1 VFFDFTVREVNPA
14 TYEGYDGVRKFT
26 RDLFEIWEEF
36 SVPHPFELLPA
47 RDNRVLAVHTL
58 RGRGRSSGVVVEMPV
73 FNVYK
78 VRAGKIV
85 RLKSYRDRS
94 AALEAVGLSEGG

>member
-1 VFFDFTVREVNPA
+1 
-14 TYEGYDGVRKFT
+14 
-26 RDLFEIWEEF
+26 
-36 SVPHPFELLPA
+36 
-47 RDNRVLAVHTL
+47 
-58 RGRGRSSGVVVEMPV
+58 MPV
-73 FNVYK
+73 FNVYT